1 MEVKTNHAPYAAKR
15 NSVLSQP
22 FQPAVQRGFAR
33 NVATLSLGTAL
44 AQCVGVASAPVLTR
58 LYSPSDLGVLGL
70 FLSFVSVA
78 TVTTSLS
85 YELGIISA
93 PSNGEAARL
102 TCASMLVSLPACIVC
117 GSFLYAVMHFQWLGY
132 GSLPGYSLPLMVV
145 TLLFMAAFS
154 NLRYWEIR
162 HEHFHIVA
170 RTTLLQQTVRSV
182 SQIVFGILAAGPMA
196 LLLGET
202 MGRGAG
208 VGSLLRN
215 AWGALKSVAATAR
228 KNEFVS
234 ALAENRN
241 LAIYSLPSSLIDTLA
256 ANIVL
261 PLIVQ
266 LYGAAMGGQFALTCR
281 VLAVP
286 LALIAT
292 SVADTFHSR
301 VALCVR
307 EKPDQVLTLF
317 LRTTAGLFS
326 LALIPALVLFFFGDR
341 LFALVFGER
350 WSIAGTLAGISA
362 PLFLAQMVVS
372 PLSRLVFVL
381 RGQKSKLIYDV
392 ALMTGTLLIFGLSW
406 RQKFTLIHTVW
417 AITLV
422 NILCYII
429 YYAVL
434 LRIVIKARPQQL
446 AHASRV

>member
-1 MEVKTNHAPYAAKR
+1 
-15 NSVLSQP
+15 
-22 FQPAVQRGFAR
+22 
-33 NVATLSLGTAL
+33 
-44 AQCVGVASAPVLTR
+44 
-58 LYSPSDLGVLGL
+58 
-70 FLSFVSVA
+70 
-78 TVTTSLS
+78 
-85 YELGIISA
+85 
-93 PSNGEAARL
+93 
-102 TCASMLVSLPACIVC
+102 
-117 GSFLYAVMHFQWLGY
+117 
-132 GSLPGYSLPLMVV
+132 
-145 TLLFMAAFS
+145 
-154 NLRYWEIR
+154 
-162 HEHFHIVA
+162 
-170 RTTLLQQTVRSV
+170 
-182 SQIVFGILAAGPMA
+182 
-196 LLLGET
+196 
-202 MGRGAG
+202 
-208 VGSLLRN
+208 
-215 AWGALKSVAATAR
+215 
-228 KNEFVS
+228 
-234 ALAENRN
+234 
-241 LAIYSLPSSLIDTLA
+241 
-256 ANIVL
+256 
-261 PLIVQ
+261 
-266 LYGAAMGGQFALTCR
+266 MGGQFALTCR

-392 ALMTGTLLIFGLSW
+392 ALITGTLLIFGLSW